1 MEKTILLLTH
11 SGDYYTI
18 DKVERAVSEKGCR
31 PFRFNT
37 DQFPE
42 KIKLSI
48 RMGRK
53 GVVLLL
59 QDDEREISLNAKDIY
74 SVWLRK
80 IGTPHVDKSMDD
92 LLRKGCIKES
102 GATLAAFL
110 DELDSIRW
118 IDHRSTVLKAQNKVY
133 QLRLAQSCGI
143 KTPETLITNNPEEV
157 RQFYRDMNEN
167 IISKMLTPL
176 TISMDGHTPFVY
188 TNRIGPGDLKA
199 LESLCYSPMVFQECI
214 PSEYE
219 LRIAYV
225 DGRLLTGAIHT
236 GKIMKG
242 DVDWR
247 SQKQKKIEWE
257 PFHVHEDFADKI
269 RQFMKTIGLAFG
281 ALDVMVTPGGQYVFL
296 EVNPTGEWG
305 MLERDL
311 DLPISDA
318 IADALTKPL

>member
-18 DKVERAVSEKGCR
+18 DKVERAVAERGCR

-37 DQFPE
+37 DLFPE

-48 RMGRK
+48 HMDRK
-53 GVVLLL
+53 GVGLLL
-59 QDDEREISLNAKDIY
+59 QENEKETVLDAKDIY
-74 SVWLRK
+74 SVWMRK
-80 IGTPHVDKSMDD
+80 IGTPHVDKDMDE
-92 LLRKGCIKES
+92 LLRKGCIRES
-102 GATLAAFL
+102 GAALEAFL
-110 DELDSIRW
+110 DALDSIRW
-118 IDHRSTVLKAQNKVY
+118 IDRRFTVLKAQDKVY
-133 QLRLAQSCGI
+133 QLRLAQSAGI
-143 KTPETLITNNPEEV
+143 KTPGTLITNNPEHV
-157 RQFYRDMNEN
+157 RQFYRDKKEN
-167 IISKMLTPL
+167 IVSKMLTPL
-176 TISMDGHTPFVY
+176 TVSMSGHTPFVY
-188 TNRIGPGDLKA
+188 TNRIGPEDLDA
-199 LESLCYSPMVFQECI
+199 LESLRYSPMVFQECI

-236 GKIMKG
+236 GSVLEG

-247 SQKQKKIEWE
+247 SQKQKKLEWE
-257 PFHVHEDFADKI
+257 PFNVHEDFADKV
-269 RQFMKTIGLAFG
+269 RQFMKTIGLGFG
-281 ALDVMVTPGGQYVFL
+281 ALDVIVTPGGQYVFL